1 MPVQSV
7 RTSRP
12 RRPLQPMPSF
22 VRQALL
28 ARGLMRAYR
37 GRPAY
42 QRNDYL
48 SWIQRAKRAETGQ
61 KRLTQMLDE
70 LKRGNRYM
78 NMVHRPR
85 VKAP

>member
-1 MPVQSV
+1 MV
-7 RTSRP
+7 TP
-12 RRPLQPMPSF
+12 RLKRPLQPMTAF

-28 ARGLMRAYR
+28 SRGPMRAYR
-37 GRPAY
+37 GRPAC

-48 SWIQRAKRAETGQ
+48 SWIQRAKRAETRQ

-70 LKRGNRYM
+70 LKRGDRYM

-85 VKAP
+85 VKSP